1 MEVLKVNPIK
11 KEGNTWYIP
20 SEGVPQ
26 DMKNKYLNKS
36 VSDGTATV
44 FISGVSFKQGES
56 TVGLEHESKALDNFF
71 NI

>member
-36 VSDGTATV
+36 V
-44 FISGVSFKQGES
+44 
-56 TVGLEHESKALDNFF
+56 
-71 NI
+71 